1 MKYNFSL
8 LIIFTF
14 LISNSQTINL
24 NESYLTDYLRTSQLL
39 GTFESEVSFTLR
51 PFDIG
56 KNGIEINKEI
66 FDTEKY
72 APTLLSFL
80 KGNGKI
86 KILPVDYNIEFNSRH
101 PYNRNNG
108 SMVPNRGYQHIIS
121 AGIYAEIG
129 PLSIQLKPEYLYSQN
144 KDFEGFGEGP
154 NGHYS
159 AIWAKRYNLWN
170 HIDMPER
177 FGEKSISKTLIG
189 QSSIRL
195 NFKGLSLGISNENIW
210 WGPSIRNSIMMSN
223 HARGFK
229 HITFNTTKPLK
240 TKIGNFEWQ
249 VISGRLESSGFNPPN
264 TDMEHAG
271 TKLFIPKIAQIQSS
285 IPDWRYLQGYSITYS
300 PKWVPG
306 LSLGFIRWVQMY
318 SRLVRGKYYWMEG
331 NPTWFP
337 AFQNLFRKNDK
348 YENYEA
354 QTNQAAGVFLRW
366 LWKDSKAE
374 IYVDYDHND
383 SKQNIRDLLLD
394 SDHSRAVTVGLQKIF
409 KISKDNY
416 LFSWEWT
423 QMEQTASRLVRSAGS
438 WYRHGWTFDGYTNEG
453 EVLGAGIGPGSN
465 SQYFALNR
473 IRDKEKLGIA
483 LEIIDQDNDFYYDAF
498 SDRNGEWGDFRRY
511 WKDFNLHVNFSKKYK
526 NLWLSSNLMYSRSL
540 NYQWDLD
547 DMATEYY
554 HPGNDVNNFHM
565 TLKLAYLIPL
575 AN

>member
-1 MKYNFSL
+1 MKYNFFL
-8 LIIFTF
+8 FLFFTF
-14 LISNSQTINL
+14 LVSSSQTINL

-39 GTFESEVSFTLR
+39 GNFKSDVSFTLK
-51 PFDIG
+51 PLDIG

-80 KGNGKI
+80 KDNGKI

-159 AIWAKRYNLWN
+159 VIWAKRYRLWN
-170 HIDMPER
+170 RIDMPER
-177 FGEKSISKTLIG
+177 FGEKSISKSLIG

-195 NFKGLSLGISNENIW
+195 NFKGLSLGVSNENIW

-249 VISGRLESSGFNPPN
+249 VISGRLESSGYLPAGSK
-264 TDMEHAG
+264 MQHAG
-271 TKLFIPKIAQIQSS
+271 TNIYVPKFNQIPEYD
-285 IPDWRYLQGYSITYS
+285 DWRYLQGYSITYS

-318 SRLVRGKYYWMEG
+318 SAQVKGRYTWMPG

-337 AFQNLFRKNDK
+337 AFQNLFRKNDT
-348 YENYEA
+348 NGDLEA
-354 QTNQAAGVFLRW
+354 QTDQAAGLFLRW
-366 LWKDSKAE
+366 FWKDSKAE
-374 IYVDYDHND
+374 IYVDYNHND
-383 SKQNIRDLLLD
+383 SKFNIRDLLLD
-394 SDHSRAVTVGLQKIF
+394 SDHSRAVTVGLQKVF
-409 KISKDNY
+409 KISTDDF

-423 QMEQTASRLVRSAGS
+423 QMEQTASRLIRNAQS
-438 WYRHGWTFDGYTNEG
+438 WYEHINTRDGYTNEG

-465 SQYFALNR
+465 SHYFALNR

-483 LEIIDQDNDFYYDAF
+483 LEIIDQDNDFYHEAF
-498 SDRNGEWGDFRRY
+498 ASARDPRRY
-511 WKDFNLHVNFSKKYK
+511 WKDFNLHLNFSKKYK
-526 NLWLSSNLMYSRSL
+526 NLWLSSNLLYSRSL

-547 DMATEYY
+547 DTATPYH

>member
-1 MKYNFSL
+1 MKYNFFLFL
-8 LIIFTF
+8 LFTF
-14 LISNSQTINL
+14 FISSSQTINL

-39 GTFESEVSFTLR
+39 GDFESEVSFTLK
-51 PFDIG
+51 PLDIG

-80 KGNGKI
+80 KENGKI
-86 KILPVDYNIEFNSRH
+86 KIIPIDYNIEFNSH
-101 PYNRNNG
+101 HHYNRNNG
-108 SMVPNRGYQHIIS
+108 SMIPNRGYQHILS

-129 PLSIQLKPEYLYSQN
+129 PLSIQLKPEYLYSEN

-159 AIWAKRYNLWN
+159 AIWVKRYRLWN
-170 HIDMPER
+170 SIDMPER

-195 NFKGLSLGISNENIW
+195 NYKGLSLGVSNENIW

-249 VISGRLESSGFNPPN
+249 VISGRLESSGYLPASSDIQNRGKN
-264 TDMEHAG
+264 
-271 TKLFIPKIAQIQSS
+271 IYVPKINQLGETN
-285 IPDWRYLQGYSITYS
+285 DWRYHQGLTITYS

-318 SRLVRGKYYWMEG
+318 GALVQGKYYWMIG

-337 AFQNLFRKNDK
+337 AFKNLFRGNDSIGDL
-348 YENYEA
+348 ED
-354 QTNQAAGVFLRW
+354 QTNQAAGLFLRW
-366 LWKDSKAE
+366 LWKESNAE
-374 IYVDYDHND
+374 IYVEFHHND

-394 SDHSRAVTVGLQKIF
+394 SDHSRAVTFGLQKIF
-409 KISKDNY
+409 KISNDNF

-423 QMEQTASRLVRSAGS
+423 QIEQTASRLVRNAGS
-438 WYRHGWTFDGYTNEG
+438 WYEHSWTYDGYTNEG
-453 EVLGAGIGPGSN
+453 EVLGASIGPGSN

-473 IRDKEKLGIA
+473 IREKEKLGIA

-498 SDRNGEWGDFRRY
+498 VSCAQ
-511 WKDFNLHVNFSKKYK
+511 L
-526 NLWLSSNLMYSRSL
+526 
-540 NYQWDLD
+540 
-547 DMATEYY
+547 
-554 HPGNDVNNFHM
+554 
-565 TLKLAYLIPL
+565 
-575 AN
+575 

>member
-1 MKYNFSL
+1 MKYNFFL
-8 LIIFTF
+8 FLFFTF
-14 LISNSQTINL
+14 LVSSSQTINL

-39 GTFESEVSFTLR
+39 GEFKSEVSFTLR
-51 PFDIG
+51 PFDIS
-56 KNGIEINKEI
+56 KNGIEIDKEI

-72 APTLLSFL
+72 APTVLSFL

-86 KILPVDYNIEFNSRH
+86 KILPIDYNIEFNSRH

-108 SMVPNRGYQHIIS
+108 SMIPNRGYQHILS

-129 PLSIQLKPEYLYSQN
+129 PLSIQLKPEHLYSEN

-159 AIWAKRYNLWN
+159 GIWATRYNLWN
-170 HIDMPER
+170 HLDIPER
-177 FGEKSISKTLIG
+177 FGEKSINKTLIG

-195 NFKGLSLGISNENIW
+195 NFKGLSLGVSNENIW

-249 VISGRLESSGFNPPN
+249 VITGRLESSGFNPPN
-264 TDMEHAG
+264 TEMEHAG
-271 TKLFIPKIAQIQSS
+271 TKLFVPKIAQIQSGT
-285 IPDWRYLQGYSITYS
+285 PDWRYLQGYSITYS
-300 PKWVPG
+300 PKWIPG
-306 LSLGFIRWVQMY
+306 LSMGFIRWTQMY
-318 SRLVRGKYYWMEG
+318 SRLIRGKYWWMDQET
-331 NPTWFP
+331 NWFP
-337 AFQNLFRKNDK
+337 VFNNLFRKNDK
-348 YENYEA
+348 YADYEE

-374 IYVDYDHND
+374 IYIDYHHND
-383 SKQNIRDLLLD
+383 SKQNIRDLFLD
-394 SDHSRAVTVGLQKIF
+394 SNHSRAVTFGLQKFF
-409 KISKDNY
+409 KINSDNY
-416 LFSWEWT
+416 LFSWEST
-423 QMEQTASRLVRSAGS
+423 RMEQTASRLVRSAGS
-438 WYRHGWTFDGYTNEG
+438 WYRHRYVFDGYTNNG

-465 SQYFALNR
+465 SHYFAVNR
-473 IRDKEKLGIA
+473 IRNKEKLGIA
-483 LEIIDQDNDFYYDAF
+483 LEIIENDNDFAYEAF
-498 SDRNGEWGDFRRY
+498 SSQDGNWGDYRRY

-540 NYQWDLD
+540 NYQWDLED
-547 DMATEYY
+547 YATPYY

>member
-1 MKYNFSL
+1 MKYIFFL
-8 LIIFTF
+8 FLFFTLIV
-14 LISNSQTINL
+14 SYSQTINL

-39 GTFESEVSFTLR
+39 GNFKSDVSFTLK
-51 PFDIG
+51 PFDIS
-56 KNGIEINKEI
+56 KNGIEISKEI

-86 KILPVDYNIEFNSRH
+86 KILPIDYNIEINSHH

-108 SMVPNRGYQHIIS
+108 SMVPNRGYQHIVS
-121 AGIYAEIG
+121 SGIYAEIG
-129 PLSIQLKPEYLYSQN
+129 PLSIQLKPEYLFSEN

-159 AIWAKRYNLWN
+159 VIWAKRYSLWN
-170 HIDMPER
+170 KIDMPER
-177 FGEKSISKTLIG
+177 FGEKSINEILIG
-189 QSSIRL
+189 QSSIKL
-195 NFKGLSLGISNENIW
+195 NYKGLSIGVSNENIW

-229 HITFNTTKPLK
+229 HITFNTNKPLK

-249 VISGRLESSGFNPPN
+249 IISGRLESSGFTPPN
-264 TDMEHAG
+264 TEIEHAG
-271 TKLFIPKIAQIQSS
+271 TKLYIPKINQRGRTD
-285 IPDWRYLQGYSITYS
+285 DWRYLQGYSFTYS
-300 PKWVPG
+300 PKWISG
-306 LSLGFIRWVQMY
+306 LSLGFIRWVQAY
-318 SRLVRGKYYWMEG
+318 SALYRGEYVWMEG

-337 AFQNLFRKNDK
+337 AFQNLFRKNDR
-348 YENYEA
+348 YQNYEQ

-366 LWKDSKAE
+366 LWKESNAE
-374 IYVDYDHND
+374 IYFDYHHND
-383 SKQNIRDLLLD
+383 SKHNIRDLLLD
-394 SDHSRAVTVGLQKIF
+394 SDHSRAVTIGLQKVF
-409 KISKDNY
+409 KISNDNY

-423 QMEQTASRLVRSAGS
+423 QMEQSATRLLRNAGS
-438 WYRHGWTFDGYTNEG
+438 WYEHGWTFDGYTNKG

-473 IRDKEKLGIA
+473 IRNNEKLGLA
-483 LEIIDQDNDFYYDAF
+483 LEIIDQDNDFYHLAF
-498 SDRNGEWGDFRRY
+498 ATGINEKSDFRRY
-511 WKDFNLHVNFSKKYK
+511 WKDFNLHLNFSKKYK
-526 NLWLSSNLMYSRSL
+526 YFWVSSNLMYSRSL

-547 DMATEYY
+547 DTATEYY

-575 AN
+575 TN

>member
-1 MKYNFSL
+1 MKYNFFL
-8 LIIFTF
+8 FLFFTF
-14 LISNSQTINL
+14 LVSSSQTINL
-24 NESYLTDYLRTSQLL
+24 NETYLTDYLRTSQLL
-39 GTFESEVSFTLR
+39 GKLKSEASFTLK
-51 PFDIG
+51 PLDIG
-56 KNGIEINKEI
+56 KNGLEINKEI

-72 APTLLSFL
+72 APKLLSFL

-86 KILPVDYNIEFNSRH
+86 KLLPIDYNIEFNSRH

-108 SMVPNRGYQHIIS
+108 SMGPNRGYQHIIS

-129 PLSIQLKPEYLYSQN
+129 PLSIQLKPEYLFSQN

-154 NGHYS
+154 NGHYPV
-159 AIWAKRYNLWN
+159 IWAKRYQLWN
-170 HIDMPER
+170 LIDMPER

-195 NFKGLSLGISNENIW
+195 NFKGLSLGVSNENIW

-249 VISGRLESSGFNPPN
+249 VISGRLESSGYLPAGS
-264 TDMEHAG
+264 DRQYAG
-271 TKLFIPKIAQIQSS
+271 TDVYIIKRNQNGLTN
-285 IPDWRYLQGYSITYS
+285 DWRYLQGYSVTYS
-300 PKWVPG
+300 PKWVSG
-306 LSLGFIRWVQMY
+306 LSLGFIRWVQAY
-318 SRLVRGKYYWMEG
+318 SALFEGKYWWMEG
-331 NPTWFP
+331 SPTWFP
-337 AFQNLFRKNDK
+337 AFSNLFRKNDK

-354 QTNQAAGVFLRW
+354 QTNQAAGLFLRW

-374 IYVDYDHND
+374 IYVDYNHND

-394 SDHSRAVTVGLQKIF
+394 SDHSRAVTVGLQKVF
-409 KISKDNY
+409 KTSTDNY

-423 QMEQTASRLVRSAGS
+423 QMEQTASHLLRNAGS
-438 WYRHGWTFDGYTNEG
+438 WYEHSWTYDGYTNEG
-453 EVLGAGIGPGSN
+453 EVLGASIGPGSN
-465 SQYFALNR
+465 SHYFALNR
-473 IRDKEKLGIA
+473 IRYEEKLGLA
-483 LEIIDQDNDFYYDAF
+483 LEIVENDNDFYTKAF
-498 SDRNGEWGDFRRY
+498 SSAGDPRRY

-540 NYQWDLD
+540 NYQWDLND
-547 DMATEYY
+547 TANTYY
-554 HPGNDVNNFHM
+554 HTGNNVNNFHM

-575 AN
+575 SN

>member
-1 MKYNFSL
+1 MKYNFFL
-8 LIIFTF
+8 FLFFTF
-14 LISNSQTINL
+14 LVSSSQTINL

-39 GTFESEVSFTLR
+39 GEFKSEVSFTLK

-56 KNGIEINKEI
+56 KNGLEINKEI

-72 APTLLSFL
+72 APTVLSFL

-86 KILPVDYNIEFNSRH
+86 KILPIDYNIEFNSRH

-108 SMVPNRGYQHIIS
+108 SMIPNRGYQHIIS
-121 AGIYAEIG
+121 AGIYAEVG
-129 PLSIQLKPEYLYSQN
+129 PLSVQLKPEYLYSQN

-154 NGHYS
+154 NGHHPV
-159 AIWAKRYNLWN
+159 IWKERYDLWN
-170 HIDMPER
+170 MIDMPER
-177 FGEKSISKTLIG
+177 FGEKSINKTLIG

-195 NFKGLSLGISNENIW
+195 NFKGLSFGVSNENIW

-249 VISGRLESSGFNPPN
+249 VISGRLESSGYLPANSDFQY
-264 TDMEHAG
+264 AG
-271 TKLFIPKIAQIQSS
+271 TNIYVPKINQLGEYD
-285 IPDWRYLQGYSITYS
+285 DWRFIQGYTITYS
-300 PKWVPG
+300 PKWISG
-306 LSLGFIRWVQMY
+306 LNLGFIRWVQMY
-318 SRLVRGKYYWMEG
+318 SALIEGKYSWLEG
-331 NPTWFP
+331 SASYFP
-337 AFQNLFRKNDK
+337 AFRNLFRKNDL

-366 LWKDSKAE
+366 FWQDSKAE
-374 IYVDYDHND
+374 IYAEYHHND

-409 KISKDNY
+409 NINSDDF

-423 QMEQTASRLVRSAGS
+423 QMEQTGGQLLRSAGS
-438 WYRHGWTFDGYTNEG
+438 WYVHSYVYDGYTNHG
-453 EVLGAGIGPGSN
+453 EVLGASIGPGSN
-465 SQYFALNR
+465 SHYFVLNR

-483 LEIIDQDNDFYYDAF
+483 LEIIDQDNDFYYEAF
-498 SDRNGEWGDFRRY
+498 ASAQDYRRY
-511 WKDFNLHVNFSKKYK
+511 WKDFNLHLNFSKKYK

-547 DMATEYY
+547 DTATPYY

-565 TLKLAYLIPL
+565 TLKLAYLIPMSD
-575 AN
+575 

>member
-1 MKYNFSL
+1 MKYNFFFFL
-8 LIIFTF
+8 LFTF
-14 LISNSQTINL
+14 FISSSQTINL
-24 NESYLTDYLRTSQLL
+24 NESYLNDYLRTSQLL
-39 GTFESEVSFTLR
+39 GNFKSDVSFTLK

-56 KNGIEINKEI
+56 KNGLETNKEI
-66 FDTEKY
+66 FDKEKY
-72 APTLLSFL
+72 ARTLLSFV
-80 KGNGKI
+80 KANGRV
-86 KILPVDYNIEFNSRH
+86 KILPVDYNIEFNSHH

-108 SMVPNRGYQHIIS
+108 SMGPNRGYQHILS

-129 PLSIQLKPEYLYSQN
+129 PLSVQLKPEYLYSQN

-159 AIWAKRYNLWN
+159 VIWVKRYKLWN
-170 HIDMPER
+170 KIDMPER
-177 FGEKSISKTLIG
+177 FGKKSISKTLIG

-195 NFKGLSLGISNENIW
+195 NFKGLSLGVSNENIL

-229 HITFNTTKPLK
+229 HITFNTTKPLQ

-249 VISGRLESSGFNPPN
+249 VISGRLESSGYLPAGS
-264 TDMEHAG
+264 DRQHAG
-271 TKLFIPKIAQIQSS
+271 TNIYIPKINQRGETD
-285 IPDWRYLQGYSITYS
+285 DWRYLQGYSITYS
-300 PKWVPG
+300 PKWVSG
-306 LSLGFIRWVQMY
+306 LSLGFIRWVSMY
-318 SRLVRGKYYWMEG
+318 GALVEGKYPWLQG
-331 NPTWFP
+331 SPTWFP
-337 AFQNLFRKNDK
+337 AFQNLFRKNDS

-354 QTNQAAGVFLRW
+354 QTNQAAGLFLRW

-374 IYVDYDHND
+374 IYVDYNHND
-383 SKQNIRDLLLD
+383 SKLNIRDLLLD
-394 SDHSRAVTVGLQKIF
+394 SDHSRAVTVGLQKVF
-409 KISKDNY
+409 EISNDDF

-423 QMEQTASRLVRSAGS
+423 QMEQTASRLLRNAGS
-438 WYRHGWTFDGYTNEG
+438 WYEHGWAYDGYTNEG

-465 SQYFALNR
+465 SHYFALNR

-483 LEIIDQDNDFYYDAF
+483 LEIIDQDNDFYHEAF
-498 SDRNGEWGDFRRY
+498 NSANNLRRY
-511 WKDFNLHVNFSKKYK
+511 WKDFNLHLNFSKKYK

-547 DMATEYY
+547 DTANSYY
-554 HPGNDVNNFHM
+554 HSGNDVNNFHM

>member
-1 MKYNFSL
+1 MKYNFF
-8 LIIFTF
+8 IFLFFTYF
-14 LISNSQTINL
+14 ISISQTINL
-24 NESYLTDYLRTSQLL
+24 NESYLTDYLRNSQLL
-39 GTFESEVSFTLR
+39 GEFKSEVSFTLK
-51 PFDIG
+51 PLDIG

-66 FDTEKY
+66 FNSEKY

-86 KILPVDYNIEFNSRH
+86 KILPIDYNIEFNSRH

-108 SMVPNRGYQHIIS
+108 SMGPNRGYQHIIS
-121 AGIYAEIG
+121 TGIYAEIG
-129 PLSIQLKPEYLYSQN
+129 PLSIQLKPEYLFSQN

-159 AIWAKRYNLWN
+159 VIWAKRYKLWN
-170 HIDMPER
+170 NIDMPER

-195 NFKGLSLGISNENIW
+195 NFKGLSLGVSNENIW

-223 HARGFK
+223 QARGFK

-249 VISGRLESSGFNPPN
+249 VISGRLESSGYLPAGS
-264 TDMEHAG
+264 DRQHAG
-271 TKLFIPKIAQIQSS
+271 TNIYVPKINQRGETD
-285 IPDWRYLQGYSITYS
+285 DWRYLQGYTITYS
-300 PKWVPG
+300 PKWVSG
-306 LSLGFIRWVQMY
+306 LSLGFIRWVSMY
-318 SRLVRGKYYWMEG
+318 GALVEGKYPWLEG
-331 NPTWFP
+331 SPTWFP
-337 AFQNLFRKNDK
+337 AFSNLFRKNDK

-354 QTNQAAGVFLRW
+354 QTNQAAGLFLRW

-374 IYVDYDHND
+374 IYVDYNHND
-383 SKQNIRDLLLD
+383 SKENIRDLLLD
-394 SDHSRAVTVGLQKIF
+394 SDHSRAVTVGLQKVFDIN
-409 KISKDNY
+409 DENY

-423 QMEQTASRLVRSAGS
+423 QMEQTASRLLRNAGS
-438 WYRHGWTFDGYTNEG
+438 WYEHGWTYDGYTNEG

-465 SQYFALNR
+465 SHYFALNR
-473 IRDKEKLGIA
+473 IRDNEKLGLA
-483 LEIIDQDNDFYYDAF
+483 LEIIDQDNDFYHEAF
-498 SDRNGEWGDFRRY
+498 ASANDPRRY
-511 WKDFNLHVNFSKKYK
+511 WKDFNLHANFSKKYK
-526 NLWLSSNLMYSRSL
+526 NLWLSSNFMYSRSL

-547 DMATEYY
+547 DTSTPYY

-565 TLKLAYLIPL
+565 TLKLAYLFPL

>member
-1 MKYNFSL
+1 MKYNLFFFL
-8 LIIFTF
+8 FFTF
-14 LISNSQTINL
+14 LVSSSQTINL
-24 NESYLTDYLRTSQLL
+24 NESFLTDYLRTSQIL
-39 GTFESEVSFTLR
+39 GDFKSDVSFTLK

-56 KNGIEINKEI
+56 KNGIKINKEI
-66 FDTEKY
+66 FDVEEY
-72 APTLLSFL
+72 APTLVSFL

-86 KILPVDYNIEFNSRH
+86 KILPLDYNVEFNTHH

-108 SMVPNRGYQHIIS
+108 SMIPNRGYQHIIS
-121 AGIYAEIG
+121 AGIFAEIG
-129 PLSIQLKPEYLYSQN
+129 PLTIQLKPEYLYSQN

-159 AIWAKRYNLWN
+159 SIWAKRYLLWN

-195 NFKGLSLGISNENIW
+195 NYKGLSLGVSNENIW

-249 VISGRLESSGFNPPN
+249 VISGRLERSGYYPAGSNRQY
-264 TDMEHAG
+264 AG
-271 TKLFIPKIAQIQSS
+271 TNIYIRKVNENGLAN
-285 IPDWRYLQGYSITYS
+285 DWRYLQGYSITYS
-300 PKWVPG
+300 PKWVSG
-306 LSLGFIRWVQMY
+306 LSLGFIRWVQAY
-318 SRLVRGKYYWMEG
+318 SALFRGKYWWLDG
-331 NPTWFP
+331 SPTWFP

-354 QTNQAAGVFLRW
+354 QTDQAAGLFLRW
-366 LWKDSKAE
+366 LWIDSNAE
-374 IYVDYDHND
+374 IYAEFHHND
-383 SKQNIRDLLLD
+383 SKQSIRDLLLD
-394 SDHSRAVTVGLQKIF
+394 SDHSRAVTIGLQKNF
-409 KISKDNY
+409 KVSNDDF

-423 QMEQTASRLVRSAGS
+423 QMEQTASRLLRNAGS
-438 WYRHGWTFDGYTNEG
+438 WYEHTWSYDGYTNEG

-465 SQYFALNR
+465 SHYFAINR

-483 LEIIDQDNDFYYDAF
+483 FEIIDQDNDFYHQAF
-498 SDRNGEWGDFRRY
+498 ASAQDPRRY

-526 NLWLSSNLMYSRSL
+526 QFWLSSNLMYSRSL
-540 NYQWDLD
+540 NYQWDLED
-547 DMATEYY
+547 YSTPYY
-554 HPGNDVNNFHM
+554 SPGNDVNNFHM

>member
-1 MKYNFSL
+1 MKYNFFL
-8 LIIFTF
+8 FLFFTF
-14 LISNSQTINL
+14 LVSSSQTINL
-24 NESYLTDYLRTSQLL
+24 NESYLTDYLRTSQLI
-39 GTFESEVSFTLR
+39 GEFKSEVSFNLK
-51 PFDIG
+51 PLNIG
-56 KNGIEINKEI
+56 KNGLEINKEI

-72 APTLLSFL
+72 APTVLSFL

-86 KILPVDYNIEFNSRH
+86 KILPVDYNIEFNSHH

-108 SMVPNRGYQHIIS
+108 SMGPNRGYQHILS

-154 NGHYS
+154 NGHYPV
-159 AIWAKRYNLWN
+159 IWAKRYKLWN
-170 HIDMPER
+170 SIDIPER

-189 QSSIRL
+189 QSSIKL
-195 NFKGLSLGISNENIW
+195 NYKGLSLGISNENIW

-223 HARGFK
+223 QARGFK

-249 VISGRLESSGFNPPN
+249 VISGRLESSGYLPANSDFQY
-264 TDMEHAG
+264 AG
-271 TKLFIPKIAQIQSS
+271 TNIYVPKINQISETD
-285 IPDWRYLQGYSITYS
+285 DWRYLQAYTISYS
-300 PKWVPG
+300 PKWISG
-306 LSLGFIRWVQMY
+306 LSVGVTRWVMMY
-318 SRLVRGKYYWMEG
+318 SALVRGKYGYFMKG
-331 NPTWFP
+331 NPSWFP
-337 AFQNLFRKNDK
+337 VFNNIFRKKDDNVDL
-348 YENYEA
+348 ER
-354 QTNQAAGVFLRW
+354 QTDQALGVYLRW
-366 LWKDSKAE
+366 LWIDSKAE
-374 IYVDYDHND
+374 IYVEYNHND

-394 SDHSRAVTVGLQKIF
+394 SDHSRAVTIGLQKIF
-409 KISKDNY
+409 KINNDDF

-423 QMEQTASRLVRSAGS
+423 QMEQTASRLLRNAGS
-438 WYRHGWTFDGYTNEG
+438 WYQHGFVYDGYTNKG

-465 SQYFALNR
+465 SHYFALSR

-483 LEIIDQDNDFYYDAF
+483 LEIIDQDNDFYHEAF
-498 SDRNGEWGDFRRY
+498 ASASDPRRY

-526 NLWLSSNLMYSRSL
+526 NLWMSSNFMYSRSL

-547 DMATEYY
+547 DTATQYY

-565 TLKLAYLIPL
+565 SLKLAYLIPL